1 MAHKGLSA
9 QLSDHSLYREYEAVV
24 TGHMRGDSGVIDK
37 PIGRH
42 PVDRKRMAVTEKELE
57 SRCHALEAAGGIQGL
72 FAYSVPP

>member
-24 TGHMRGDSGVIDK
+24 TGHMREDSGVIDK

-42 PVDRKRMAVTEKELE
+42 RSTASAWP
-57 SRCHALEAAGGIQGL
+57 
-72 FAYSVPP
+72 